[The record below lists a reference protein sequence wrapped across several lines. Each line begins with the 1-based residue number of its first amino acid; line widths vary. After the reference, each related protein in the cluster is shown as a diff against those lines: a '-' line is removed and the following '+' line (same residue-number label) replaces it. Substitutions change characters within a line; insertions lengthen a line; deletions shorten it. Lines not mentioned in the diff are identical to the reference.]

1 MSGDVDN
8 IFGLPPRESL
18 LLHSLH
24 TATLTFIE
32 STLKYSHMALDFRK
46 SDIFHLKTTTC
57 NHTTLSLFTSNVFTI
72 WHPFAGQTNCQ
83 KGPST
88 IRLRYPAPGTILA
101 ETGVEKMAGY
111 PANRNRIT
119 GTSLTNSKSCMMYPI
134 FPFPMTFDLDYKVM
148 DYLIHSERYDLGYY
162 YCTGFQLV
170 PI

>member
-1 MSGDVDN
+1 MSQ
-8 IFGLPPRESL
+8 
-18 LLHSLH
+18 
-24 TATLTFIE
+24 
-32 STLKYSHMALDFRK
+32 
-46 SDIFHLKTTTC
+46 
-57 NHTTLSLFTSNVFTI
+57 FTI
-72 WHPFAGQTNCQ
+72 NQSEFRSQKSKCSTNYGWTNCQ

-170 PI
+170 PIWWPWSWTTIIHHITVYCFL